1 MTTQKRSAAAVG
13 PLACVIVL
21 VVGLPRQMPPDSSGS
36 GHGPFGEKAFKGA
49 LIGCVVIVIVGVPM
63 VLVGGQ
69 ALRSVGVSFMVLGVL
84 GLVTGGGGL
93 VTERVLARRPPP
105 SPEIRQGNGRGPQR
119 RIDRGNGRRP
129 RDRP

>member
-1 MTTQKRSAAAVG
+1 MGAC
-13 PLACVIVL
+13 ACVIVL
-21 VVGLPRQMPPDSSGS
+21 AVGLPRQMPPDSSGGP

-49 LIGCVVIVIVGVPM
+49 LIGCVVVVIVGFLM

-69 ALRSVGVSFMVLGVL
+69 ALRSVGVSFLVLGVL

-93 VTERVLARRPPP
+93 LAERVLGRRPPP
-105 SPEIRQGNGRGPQR
+105 SPDIRQGNGRRPR
-119 RIDRGNGRRP
+119 RRVDPRNGRRP